1 MPRGRPKR
9 QLSEEKRG
17 RLSYYEFSNL
27 KKSIS
32 EIIQDPMLLASIDEK
47 LMQSGKLH
55 AFLKYSFEAA
65 FYQAKENEKGF
76 RNTFRPFGVSEEQLE
91 MNKKKEGNRIRF
103 RDMSQEKLRQL
114 ADAYARKTLEENRKK
129 NNIPMVYEIMTTSSF
144 FDTN

>member
-1 MPRGRPKR
+1 
-9 QLSEEKRG
+9 
-17 RLSYYEFSNL
+17 
-27 KKSIS
+27 
-32 EIIQDPMLLASIDEK
+32 MLLASIDEK

-55 AFLKYSFEAA
+55 AFLKYSFEGV